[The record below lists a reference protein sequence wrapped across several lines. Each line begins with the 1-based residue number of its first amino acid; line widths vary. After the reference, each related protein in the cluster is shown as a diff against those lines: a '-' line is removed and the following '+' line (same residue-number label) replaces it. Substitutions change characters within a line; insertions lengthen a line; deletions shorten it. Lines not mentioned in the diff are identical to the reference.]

1 MTKILLTADWHLKP
15 IHPFSNIVEGKI
27 WDRMCEEKLKVLYSL
42 PKEATRHKVDQ
53 VLIAGDVF
61 DTPNPPEALKA
72 ELVKILRGFQVPV
85 FVITGRPGE
94 HDFINEQ
101 NYVLMDIRQVL
112 ISMRVNQGVVIHNSN
127 SMDMGPGVLAF
138 HDMLD
143 GINALYKKTVKLDDE
158 RFREYNTILMGDF
171 HQRWYKKYGK
181 KTFIY
186 PGPPYPTRYGEDN
199 HHYAI
204 VDVDG
209 KGNCV
214 KHSFHETESYEL
226 IELTNFKSPITYKNP
241 FVLKFKLTCAA
252 ENFGKVLRNCK
263 SIKEKLM
270 AVNSKCMD
278 VVWNIKTSGESGVA
292 GEGGNFALR
301 DLCLNYITENAGKW
315 SKDATDLFQKMEKEA
330 E

>member
-1 MTKILLTADWHLKP
+1 MTKILLTSDWHLKP
-15 IHPFSNIVEGKI
+15 IHPFSEIVEGKI

-42 PKEATRHKVDQ
+42 PKEAMRHKVDQ
-53 VLIAGDVF
+53 ILIAGDVF

-72 ELVKILRGFQVPV
+72 ELVKILREFKVPV

-112 ISMRVNQGVVIHNSN
+112 ISMRVNEGVVIHNSN
-127 SMDMGPGVLAF
+127 FMEMGPGVLAF

-143 GINALYKKTVKLDDE
+143 GINALYKKTVKLDDA
-158 RFREYNTILMGDF
+158 RFRPYQTILMGDY
-171 HQRWYKKYGK
+171 HQRWIKKYGD

-204 VDVDG
+204 VEVDG
-209 KGNCV
+209 KGKCLRNT
-214 KHSFHETESYEL
+214 FHETESYEL
-226 IELTNFKSPITYKNP
+226 IELTDFKYTITYKNP
-241 FVLKFKLTCAA
+241 FVLKFKLSCPAS
-252 ENFGKVLRNCK
+252 NFGKVLRFCK
-263 SIKEKLM
+263 AVKEKLM
-270 AVNSKCMD
+270 AANSKCMD
-278 VVWNIKTSGESGVA
+278 VVWNIKTSETSEIA
-292 GEGGNFALR
+292 GEGGSLALR
-301 DLCLNYITENAGKW
+301 ELCISYIKENAGQFTKG
-315 SKDATDLFQKMEKEA
+315 AMDLFEKMEKEA